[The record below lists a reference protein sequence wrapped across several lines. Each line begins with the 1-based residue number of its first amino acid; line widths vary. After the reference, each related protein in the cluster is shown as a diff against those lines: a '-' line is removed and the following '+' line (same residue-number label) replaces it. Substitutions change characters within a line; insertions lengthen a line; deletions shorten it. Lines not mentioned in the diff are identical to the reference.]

1 MSTAY
6 QLTPSM
12 PLYAVV
18 FLVSSM
24 LSIYAV
30 MRYYRHDR
38 RLIVGVF
45 AVMTAAMASWE
56 LLNFLIDS
64 VTSEQLKLLGKNLVN
79 GISYPVYA
87 YSVLGFSL
95 IYANHTRWIRVN
107 AFVCAAHIIC
117 GSVILFVSPEILYKS
132 GGLTMQGPT
141 TIAGVSF
148 TQFVTLDRTL
158 RQAFLYLWAHGI
170 LVFIISAAALLRY
183 VIQSRRDVV
192 TGQAVSVVVGI
203 LAPAC
208 ASVLLITDT
217 ISPAWNPTDLSFS
230 ITAVCFGLA
239 VFRYNLFQ
247 MVPIGRQQVVR
258 SMGDPVIVVDTNDR
272 IVDTNLTARN
282 LFNVESDWRGIP
294 AEEFFDS
301 PVNRFTGSQEMMEVD
316 TELII
321 QQDGQRRHF
330 DIERTLLRDQVQG
343 KTTGQIIV
351 FRDVTELI
359 ETRQQIKR
367 RESRLKELL
376 GTMRALIRAGSYKK
390 IAKIGVEAASEV
402 LDVRNS
408 MFWKYDVKSGT
419 LQPVAAS
426 GNQDVLSDESLVLNP
441 SESVIW
447 EAFQSKQIQVCD
459 DTLTELSHLDD
470 GRSIQSEAILPLGE
484 SYLMHIGLS
493 ESSSIESEDMS
504 LVRVF
509 AANLEAALK
518 RADREQELARQN
530 ERLDEFAGI
539 VSHDLRTPLNHAMH
553 HTNLITEAQASDNV
567 ENVQQSLDQ
576 IESIVDG
583 ILRLTRAGETAE
595 VDQKCVIEDIVIEVW
610 DAMAIDEATLDCHI
624 EDMTIK
630 AEEIAL
636 FRLFENLF
644 RNVNQHTDPP
654 RVVQVGTLPEDDKQ
668 IGDDSYTGF
677 FIEDN
682 GDGISETAVGRIFE
696 HGFTTSS
703 DGSGYGLSIV
713 QQIAESHGWR
723 LSVTNG
729 ADGGTRFEITGVMS
743 HSPA

>member
-6 QLTPSM
+6 QLTPPM
-12 PLYAVV
+12 PLYAVI
-18 FLVSSM
+18 FFVSSM

-107 AFVCAAHIIC
+107 ALVCAAHIIC
-117 GSVILFVSPEILYKS
+117 GSVILFVSPEILYTS
-132 GGLTMQGPT
+132 GGLTVQGPT
-141 TIAGVSF
+141 TIAGASF
-148 TQFVTLDRTL
+148 NQFVTLDRTL

-170 LVFIISAAALLRY
+170 LVFTISTAVLLRY
-183 VIQSRRDVV
+183 IVQSRRDVA

-208 ASVLLITDT
+208 ASVLLITGT

-230 ITAVCFGLA
+230 ITAVCFGLT

-258 SMGDPVIVVDTNDR
+258 TMSDPMVVVDSNDR
-272 IVDTNLTARN
+272 VVDSNLTARN
-282 LFNVESDWRGIP
+282 LFDVESDWRGIP
-294 AEEFFDS
+294 TQEFFDS
-301 PVNRFTGSQEMMEVD
+301 PINRFTGSQETIEVD

-330 DIERTLLRDQVQG
+330 DLERTLLRDQVQG

-367 RESRLKELL
+367 RELRLKKLL
-376 GTMRALIRAGSYKK
+376 DTMSALIQTGSYKK
-390 IAKIGVEAASEV
+390 VAKIGVEAASEV
-402 LDVRNS
+402 FDARIS
-408 MFWKYDVKSGT
+408 MVYKYDLKSNT

-426 GNQDVLSDESLVLNP
+426 GNQDALSDESLVLNP

-447 EAFQSKQIQVCD
+447 EAFRSKQIQVCD
-459 DTLTELSHLDD
+459 DILTELSHLND
-470 GRSIQSEAILPLGE
+470 GGSIQSEAILPLGE

-493 ESSSIESEDMS
+493 ESSIESEDMS

-518 RADREQELARQN
+518 RADREQELTRQN

-553 HTNLITEAQASDNV
+553 HTNLITEAQASDDV
-567 ENVQQSLDQ
+567 ESVQQSLDQ

-595 VDQKCVIEDIVIEVW
+595 VYENCVVKDIIMEVW
-610 DAMAIDEATLDCHI
+610 DAMAIDEAILDCRV

-636 FRLFENLF
+636 FRFFENLF

-654 RVVQVGTLPEDDKQ
+654 RVVQVGTLPENDKQ
-668 IGDDSYTGF
+668 IGDNSYTGF

-682 GDGISETAVGRIFE
+682 GDGISETAMGRIFE

-713 QQIAESHGWR
+713 QRIAESHGWR

-729 ADGGTRFEITGVMS
+729 ADGGARFEITGVMS
-743 HSPA
+743 HSSA